1 MKSHFP
7 TRSGTKLAVLCSL
20 VLAMGA
26 VTFPAQASVWD
37 KKTVLTVDQPIQ
49 VQDTYLEPGT
59 YVFKLADSSSDRHIV
74 QIFDRDQDHL
84 INTIL
89 AIPNYRLQPTDNS
102 RFAFYETPPGTA
114 RAMRA
119 WFYPGDNFGQEF
131 RYPKQLRQ
139 LAALETPAPVRP
151 PEPPPPPIV
160 TTPAEPESF
169 AAPAPPAPAQAEKEE
184 PVVIAQNTPPP
195 SPPEVGPTAEQPKQD
210 EPKELPKTAS
220 PYPLIGLGGL
230 LSLAAWGLLRIRSTA

>member
-7 TRSGTKLAVLCSL
+7 TGSGTKLAVLCSL

-26 VTFPAQASVWD
+26 LTFPAQASVWD

-131 RYPKQLRQ
+131 RYPKQLHQ
-139 LAALETPAPVRP
+139 LAALTSVPAFP
-151 PEPPPPPIV
+151 PEPPPPPII
-160 TTPAEPESF
+160 TKPAEPESV
-169 AAPAPPAPAQAEKEE
+169 ATPPPPQAVNEPPKQEE
-184 PVVIAQNTPPP
+184 PVVIAQNSPPPP
-195 SPPEVGPTAEQPKQD
+195 SPEVAPAPEPPT
-210 EPKELPKTAS
+210 ELPKTAS

-230 LSLAAWGLLRIRSTA
+230 LSLAAYGLLRIRSTA